1 MGSDIDNRLNMTE
14 ELYKRIWQLS
24 PNIQQQDVFTELT
37 HITKE
42 LVHIYALQGR
52 LDQNPFEPSI
62 SRTLSLPFSQINQ
75 LVNNG
80 VCLVT
85 GGLGC
90 VGTVLVNELLRFDVK
105 QVVVLDIATAK
116 PNYFSDSRVHCVVCD
131 IKNGEEVL
139 QSFAQYK
146 PQFVFHTAAQRSPGY
161 AERHAVHTFQTN
173 VTGTLNVANACEQTS
188 SVQQC
193 VFSSTGKASRYFTNE
208 VYAQTK
214 KICEYIFDVYARTGR
229 VLYSMTRFTHIID
242 NSLMNDELEAD
253 SRLSNYI
260 AIHSPGKYVTAQNAK
275 EAALLMLNC
284 LVYSQKNQS
293 NFLIV
298 KNLEWPVESLEVA
311 LYYIQLSKRDIPVI
325 FKGNPPGYIEKFF
338 RGQLDWSQPNDLNL
352 LINVY
357 EYKQKR
363 VNSESD
369 IIVSHICPVER
380 ETLMDAITTMK
391 TIEDERELKQALTIS
406 LITLVKESLLHTDK
420 QDTVNILNWGLQKKY
435 LLIEKMTVKDYG
447 LTVPL
452 LADSLQGTEWSHQ
465 IEHLLTENK
474 TAETSFTH

>member
-1 MGSDIDNRLNMTE
+1 MTE

-42 LVHIYALQGR
+42 LIQIYALQGR

-62 SRTLSLPFSQINQ
+62 SRTLSLPFSKVNQ
-75 LVNNG
+75 LLRDSICV
-80 VCLVT
+80 VT

-90 VGTVLVNELLRFDVK
+90 VGSVLVNELLRFDVK
-105 QVVVLDIATAK
+105 QIVVLDIATAK
-116 PNYFSDSRVHCVVCD
+116 PDFFTDNRVHCVVCD
-131 IKNGEEVL
+131 IKNGEAVL
-139 QSFAQYK
+139 QLFSQYK

-161 AERHAVHTFQTN
+161 AERHAVDTFQTN
-173 VTGTLNVANACEQTS
+173 VLGTLNVTNACEKTD

-214 KICEYIFDVYARTGR
+214 KICEYIFDVYAQTGR

-284 LVYSQKNQS
+284 LIHSQKNQS

-311 LYYIQLSKRDIPVI
+311 LYYIQLSRRDIPVI

-338 RGQLDWSQPNDLNL
+338 RGQLDWSHPNDLNL

-357 EYKQKR
+357 EYKEKW

-369 IIVSHICPVER
+369 IVISHICPVKKA
-380 ETLMDAITTMK
+380 TLINAITEMRM
-391 TIEDERELKQALTIS
+391 IEDERGLKQALTKH
-406 LITLVKESLLHTDK
+406 LIALVKESLHHVDK

-435 LLIEKMTVKDYG
+435 LIIEKMTVKDYG

-452 LADSLQGTEWSHQ
+452 LADSLQGTDWYIQ
-465 IEHLLTENK
+465 IAPLLTENQ
-474 TAETSFTH
+474 TAETSYTH